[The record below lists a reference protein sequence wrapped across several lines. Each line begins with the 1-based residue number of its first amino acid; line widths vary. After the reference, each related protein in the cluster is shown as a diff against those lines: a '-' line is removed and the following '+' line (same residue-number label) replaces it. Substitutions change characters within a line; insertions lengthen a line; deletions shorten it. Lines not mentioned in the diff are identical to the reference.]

1 MPDLMAMVADLIGA
15 HGRVEIAFRTA
26 ADAPPR
32 RPQDRW
38 QPVLQELHAA
48 VGLVSSLAAGSPTRR
63 PGTRTRP
70 CRSHVADAWARPPC
84 ASTAGRGTTR
94 AGCARAAR

>member
-38 QPVLQELHAA
+38 
-48 VGLVSSLAAGSPTRR
+48 SR
-63 PGTRTRP
+63 
-70 CRSHVADAWARPPC
+70 C
-84 ASTAGRGTTR
+84 
-94 AGCARAAR
+94 